1 MCRWIQWHGKVK
13 QASHA
18 AISELTCMRGL
29 NISLLVHLKSGFIRV
44 KDWKCKDDISITQKA
59 GNPRGHWN

>member
-44 KDWKCKDDISITQKA
+44 KDWKCKDDI
-59 GNPRGHWN
+59 